1 MKRVLGYS
9 ALAFVVVFTAV
20 SLALRWDKYNEMSR
34 IGQIWA
40 APEMSAKLTSGQ
52 VPVSGDSLADFRSAA
67 KKAMPSVVSIDTA
80 RQVEDMWQG
89 SVTVPQGQGSGVII
103 SPDGYIVS
111 NAHVV
116 GNATLIRVELADER
130 SFQAKVVGVDPRSDL
145 ALLKV
150 DANGLQA
157 IELGDSD
164 TVEIGQWVMALGN
177 PLGFENTLSVGVI
190 SALGRELP
198 TGDTTT
204 LINAI
209 QTDAAINPGNSGG
222 ALCDAQGRLIG
233 INTAIASQTGNSVG
247 LGFSIPVAR
256 VREVVNGIRTKGY
269 VPYAGLG
276 INFASAELDLRNP
289 NVRAV
294 LIRRF
299 GMDPNLPKEGVLVAD
314 ATPSSPAGRA
324 GIGEGS
330 VILAING
337 KTVSDAREYSRVML
351 ERKPGEKVRVKFWA
365 GGREREAEI
374 TLIDVGR

>member
-330 VILAING
+330 VILAVNG

-365 GGREREAEI
+365 GGREKEAEI

>member
-40 APEMSAKLTSGQ
+40 APEMPAKLTSGQ

-330 VILAING
+330 VILTING
-337 KTVSDAREYSRVML
+337 KAVSDAREYSRVML

-365 GGREREAEI
+365 GGREKEAEI

>member
-9 ALAFVVVFTAV
+9 ALAFVVVFTSV

-34 IGQIWA
+34 LGQIWS
-40 APEMSAKLTSGQ
+40 APEVPARLTAGE
-52 VPVSGDSLADFRSAA
+52 VPVAGDSLADFRSAA

-130 SFQAKVVGVDPRSDL
+130 SFQAKVVGVDPRSDI

-150 DANGLQA
+150 EANGLQA

-198 TGDTTT
+198 TGDTST

-276 INFASAELDLRNP
+276 INFASTELDLRNP

-314 ATPSSPAGRA
+314 ATPNSPAGRA

-330 VILAING
+330 VILALDG

-365 GGREREAEI
+365 GGREKETEI
-374 TLIDVGR
+374 TLVDVGR

>member
-34 IGQIWA
+34 LGQIWS
-40 APEMSAKLTSGQ
+40 APEVPAKLTSGQ

-330 VILAING
+330 VILAVNG

-365 GGREREAEI
+365 GGREKEAEI

>member
-40 APEMSAKLTSGQ
+40 APEVPAKLTSGQ
-52 VPVSGDSLADFRSAA
+52 VPVSADSLADFRSAA

-330 VILAING
+330 VILTING
-337 KTVSDAREYSRVML
+337 KAVSDAREYSRVML

-365 GGREREAEI
+365 GGREKEAEI

>member
-34 IGQIWA
+34 LGQIWA
-40 APEMSAKLTSGQ
+40 APEMPAKLTSGQ

-337 KTVSDAREYSRVML
+337 KAVSDAREYSRVML

-365 GGREREAEI
+365 GGREKEAEI

>member
-34 IGQIWA
+34 LGQIWS
-40 APEMSAKLTSGQ
+40 APEVPAKLTSGQ

-365 GGREREAEI
+365 GGREKEAEI

>member
-40 APEMSAKLTSGQ
+40 APEMPAKLTSGQ
-52 VPVSGDSLADFRSAA
+52 VPVSGDSLA
-67 KKAMPSVVSIDTA
+67 DTA

-330 VILAING
+330 VILTING
-337 KTVSDAREYSRVML
+337 KAVSDAREYSRVML

-365 GGREREAEI
+365 GGREKEAEI